1 MLKNYIIPTVLLT
14 SFMLMSF
21 TTFKHDYNNSAIEKL
36 DLFQKKDTVTWKQLA
51 RIDFVKKKDKA
62 FGEVMFPVINASLK
76 TKQGKK
82 IVAKGFIVP
91 IDNKTYALSK
101 NVFAQCFF
109 CGNAGPETI
118 MGLKFKGKTPKLK
131 TDQYVTIEGNFRYND
146 SNVEDWIYHI
156 DNAVIV
162 KGK

>member
-1 MLKNYIIPTVLLT
+1 MLNKYILPSVLFSVFGL
-14 SFMLMSF
+14 LSF
-21 TTFKHDYNNSAIEKL
+21 TTFNHETNTTVN
-36 DLFQKKDTVTWKQLA
+36 FQVKDTVTWKQLGN
-51 RIDFVKKKDKA
+51 ISFVKKKDA
-62 FGEVMFPVINASLK
+62 TYGEVMFPVINANLK

-91 IDNKTYALSK
+91 IDNKSYALSK

-118 MGLKFKGKTPKLK
+118 MGLKFKGPTPKLK

-146 SNVEDWIYHI
+146 SDIEDWIYHI

>member
-91 IDNKTYALSK
+91 IDNKTYKKKKQLDHQSYWK
-101 NVFAQCFF
+101 NGWCLDCFF
-109 CGNAGPETI
+109 HRIFSGGIAYRDTFY
-118 MGLKFKGKTPKLK
+118 L
-131 TDQYVTIEGNFRYND
+131 D
-146 SNVEDWIYHI
+146 SSDHCRNNLYHI
-156 DNAVIV
+156 RWSEI
-162 KGK
+162 

>member
-1 MLKNYIIPTVLLT
+1 MLKKYILPSLLFS
-14 SFMLMSF
+14 SFLFMSF
-21 TTFKHDYNNSAIEKL
+21 TTFHHDSKEENFEFY
-36 DLFQKKDTVTWKQLA
+36 QKKDTVTWKQLGN
-51 RIDFVKKKDKA
+51 ITFLKKKDPTY
-62 FGEVMFPVINASLK
+62 GEVMFPVINANLK

-118 MGLKFKGKTPKLK
+118 MGLNFKGATPKLK
-131 TDQYVTIEGNFRYND
+131 TDQYVTIEGNFRFND
-146 SNVEDWIYHI
+146 KDIEDWIYHI